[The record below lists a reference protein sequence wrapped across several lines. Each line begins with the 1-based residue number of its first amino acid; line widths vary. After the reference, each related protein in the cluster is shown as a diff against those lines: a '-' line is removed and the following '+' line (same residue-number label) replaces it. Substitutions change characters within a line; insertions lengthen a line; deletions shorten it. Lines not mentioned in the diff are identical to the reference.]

1 MCDAVTASVVMGVMS
16 AGLQIMQ
23 QQAATRAENARI
35 DFQNMQAEQ
44 EYEYAVLQT
53 DVNRT
58 GEEQQRQLQEDLI
71 AQNEYLANEAYESDI
86 AQLNLQLMQEDK
98 AAGQAKRGA
107 ALEAMEAKGEI
118 LAAGRFGNSIQNLI
132 ADARREQAVFDY
144 ATSQNLAFVGKQIQE
159 QKRGAGVERASRIAS
174 QQPYLERTYLDP
186 LKPMKRGHVKGPG
199 MLGVLSAGVS
209 GASVGLNTY
218 SAGAAGGENSLWS
231 RWGWNKA

>member
-1 MCDAVTASVVMGVMS
+1 MCDPVTASVVMGVMS

-23 QQAATRAENARI
+23 QQAATRAQNAQI
-35 DFQNMQAEQ
+35 DFENMQAEQ
-44 EYEYAVLQT
+44 QYEYSVLQT
-53 DVNRT
+53 DANRT
-58 GEEQQRQLQEDLI
+58 GEEQQRQMQEDLM

-86 AQLNLQLMQEDK
+86 AQLNLQLMQEQE

-144 ATSQNLAFVGKQIQE
+144 ATSQNLAFTGKQIQE

-218 SAGAAGGENSLWS
+218 SAGAAGGDQSLWK
-231 RWGWNKA
+231 RWGWA

>member
-1 MCDAVTASVVMGVMS
+1 MCGPVEIFMGVMS
-16 AGLQIMQ
+16 AGLSIMQ
-23 QQAATRAENARI
+23 QQAAVRAENARI
-35 DFQNMQAEQ
+35 DFENMQAEQ
-44 EYEYAVLQT
+44 QYDYAVLQT

-58 GEEQQRQLQEDLI
+58 GEAQQKQMQEDLI

-86 AQLNLQLMQEDK
+86 AQLNLQLMQEQE

-144 ATSQNLAFVGKQIQE
+144 ATSQNLAFTGKQIQE

-186 LKPMKRGHVKGPG
+186 LKPMMRPKVSGPG
-199 MLGVLSAGVS
+199 FAGILSAALG
-209 GASVGLNTY
+209 GATTGLNTA
-218 SAGAAGGENSLWS
+218 SSINQAGFKYTKGSGYT
-231 RWGWNKA
+231 RVK

>member
-23 QQAATRAENARI
+23 GQAATRAQNAQI
-35 DFQNMQAEQ
+35 DYQNMQAEQ
-44 EYEYAVLQT
+44 EYQYSVLQT
-53 DVNRT
+53 DANRT
-58 GEEQQRQLQEDLI
+58 GEEQQRQLQEDLM

-86 AQLNLQLMQEDK
+86 AQLNLQLMQEQE

-132 ADARREQAVFDY
+132 ADARREQAIFDY
-144 ATSQNLAFVGKQIQE
+144 ATSQNLAFTGKQIQE

-186 LKPMKRGHVKGPG
+186 LKPMKRAHVKGPG

-218 SAGAAGGENSLWS
+218 SAGAAGGEKSLWS
-231 RWGWNKA
+231 RWGW

>member
-23 QQAATRAENARI
+23 GQAATRAQNAQI

-44 EYEYAVLQT
+44 EYQYSVLQT
-53 DVNRT
+53 DANRT

-86 AQLNLQLMQEDK
+86 AQLNLQLMQEQE

-144 ATSQNLAFVGKQIQE
+144 ATSQNLAFTGKQIQE

-174 QQPYLERTYLDP
+174 QQPYLERTILDP
-186 LKPMKRGHVKGPG
+186 MKPIKRGKVKGPG
-199 MLGVLSAGVS
+199 MIGFLSAGLS
-209 GASVGLNTY
+209 GATTGLSTHTGLKD
-218 SAGAAGGENSLWS
+218 AGLWSKAGGYTF
-231 RWGWNKA
+231 

>member
-1 MCDAVTASVVMGVMS
+1 MGVMS

-23 QQAATRAENARI
+23 QQAATRAQNAQI
-35 DFQNMQAEQ
+35 DFENMQAEQ
-44 EYEYAVLQT
+44 QYEYSVLQT
-53 DVNRT
+53 DANRT
-58 GEEQQRQLQEDLI
+58 GEEQQRQMQEDLM

-86 AQLNLQLMQEDK
+86 AQLNLQLMQEQE

-144 ATSQNLAFVGKQIQE
+144 ATSQNLAFTGKQIQE
-159 QKRGAGVERASRIAS
+159 QKRGSGIERASRIAS

-186 LKPMKRGHVKGPG
+186 LKPMKRGHVRGPG
-199 MLGVLSAGVS
+199 FVGILSAGLG
-209 GASVGLNTY
+209 GATTGLSTA
-218 SAGAAGGENSLWS
+218 SSIKDAGFKWEGGKYV
-231 RWGWNKA
+231 RGA